1 MNRQN
6 FDTNSVSNYPL
17 TIDRMAEAQGDWQAP
32 MKILAGLLPAG
43 NCILAGCESK
53 GAAGWVR
60 MVNENGPPE
69 VFEVH
74 SGSSYDYLKIVDTGD
89 TLAFNNSDGT
99 PVTVRVER
107 YLEWS
112 LNATGTCCT
121 WAELPRMRVRT
132 TPQDDA
138 GWTEVPEGNQW
149 ASLTTGQRLRVQ
161 RVGGRVHLWGDMT
174 YALLINTAW
183 IRDGHKL
190 DYIND
195 GTFVMLESSDTF
207 RLPFGY
213 RPDGD
218 VAVPIRYNGKA
229 TTAVLTSNGQL
240 LLGCDT
246 EMGDTLKIDTY
257 IEI

>member
-6 FDTNSVSNYPL
+6 FDQNSVSNYPL
-17 TIDRMAEAQGDWQAP
+17 TIDRMSEAQSDWQEP
-32 MKILAGLLPAG
+32 MKILEKMLPSG
-43 NCILAGCESK
+43 NCIIAGCESK

-60 MVNENGPPE
+60 MVNEEGQPE
-69 VFEVH
+69 VFEVRP
-74 SGSSYDYLKIVDTGD
+74 GSDGASYL
-89 TLAFNNSDGT
+89 TLTEQTITTENSDGET
-99 PVTVRVER
+99 VTVRVER
-107 YLEWS
+107 YLVWS
-112 LNATGTCCT
+112 YNAT
-121 WAELPRMRVRT
+121 ANSVAYADLPRMRVRT

-174 YALLINTAW
+174 YALLINAVW

-190 DYIND
+190 DYVNN
-195 GTFVMLESSDTF
+195 GTFLMFESSDTF
-207 RLPFGY
+207 RLPLGY
-213 RPDGD
+213 RRDGD

-240 LLGCDT
+240 LLGRDT